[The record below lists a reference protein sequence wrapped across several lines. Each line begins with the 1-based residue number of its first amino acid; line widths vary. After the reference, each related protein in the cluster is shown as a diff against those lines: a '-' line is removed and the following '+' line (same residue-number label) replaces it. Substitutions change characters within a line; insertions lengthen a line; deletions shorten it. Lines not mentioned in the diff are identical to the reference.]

1 MRLAL
6 ACVTLAVIAA
16 TFGLVKAHSSDV
28 DSSKPQ
34 YAGDTLV
41 RPDGYRE
48 WIYLS
53 SGLGMSYNPSA
64 MGSELFTNV
73 FVAPWAY
80 REFVATGKWP
90 EKTIFVVE
98 DRTAETRGSIN
109 KTGHF
114 QTDLDGIGV
123 EVKDSSRFPDKWAY
137 FVFALGDKTA
147 ASTPKTACW
156 QCHEDNAAVEHSF
169 AQFYPTLKPIAK
181 KFGTYRQQAEDIPA
195 SR

>member
-80 REFVATGKWP
+80 REFVATGKWHQQ
-90 EKTIFVVE
+90 
-98 DRTAETRGSIN
+98 DRTFSNRPRRNWRRGEGLVSVPR
-109 KTGHF
+109 
-114 QTDLDGIGV
+114 QVGIL
-123 EVKDSSRFPDKWAY
+123 RFRA
-137 FVFALGDKTA
+137 
-147 ASTPKTACW
+147 
-156 QCHEDNAAVEHSF
+156 
-169 AQFYPTLKPIAK
+169 
-181 KFGTYRQQAEDIPA
+181 R
-195 SR
+195 